1 MFVLYPDAGNQ
12 ENIRVF
18 SKQEINEYISLFG
31 VGGVY
36 YLRTACSENGKLI
49 VEKKPVDAT
58 MAKAKKLVIDQPSN
72 VKANDVEQVYYF
84 PTTWENNNMIFTSS
98 SDYQLTAYFSKNINF
113 TADVTDAN
121 VVAVHPFIYTG
132 AGRELVLSKKQLKS
146 ICNSIAGDNVFVK
159 FIAAQKTN
167 VTPILWS
174 AGPCVENADAIYP
187 NDSVRLQRN
196 ASSTAW
202 RINIDQWAEQD
213 VKMYWKGTS
222 SIKVFLCDTCKG
234 FTLNKANERVK
245 LYKEVNINND
255 GTRDTLLLTKEELS
269 ELVQYADADGFMYF
283 RFNNSAAGSLIT
295 IANVYEPEPE
305 PEPEPQTQDLIPL
318 VLDSTITLQ
327 ADNIDD
333 TYYITRAWENLS
345 VEFITNAADS
355 VYAYFGTTPDFEI
368 YTDQPEFLAVHPFYI
383 EDKQSHLQLSKK
395 QVNSLF
401 QATNADTIYVVFHS
415 YYKTQLTPMAWNACR
430 CAENSLE
437 IKPRDQHALLAN
449 AAGAVFRIRYSQ
461 WKDHDVNL
469 HWASDVMLY
478 AFLADTCDF
487 YLTATDYHVFNYD
500 DVDIAPN
507 GTMVIGDV
515 VRDEAIF
522 YGRLPENGFLYFRFY
537 SEAPGLLTTS
547 YEGAP
552 QGPSVPDGPTTS
564 VDNTTTDKP
573 YQLYIAPDGHMYLLV
588 GGKRYTI
595 LGQSLE

>member
-1 MFVLYPDAGNQ
+1 
-12 ENIRVF
+12 
-18 SKQEINEYISLFG
+18 
-31 VGGVY
+31 
-36 YLRTACSENGKLI
+36 
-49 VEKKPVDAT
+49 
-58 MAKAKKLVIDQPSN
+58 
-72 VKANDVEQVYYF
+72 
-84 PTTWENNNMIFTSS
+84 
-98 SDYQLTAYFSKNINF
+98 
-113 TADVTDAN
+113 
-121 VVAVHPFIYTG
+121 
-132 AGRELVLSKKQLKS
+132 
-146 ICNSIAGDNVFVK
+146 
-159 FIAAQKTN
+159 
-167 VTPILWS
+167 
-174 AGPCVENADAIYP
+174 
-187 NDSVRLQRN
+187 
-196 ASSTAW
+196 
-202 RINIDQWAEQD
+202 
-213 VKMYWKGTS
+213 
-222 SIKVFLCDTCKG
+222 
-234 FTLNKANERVK
+234 
-245 LYKEVNINND
+245 
-255 GTRDTLLLTKEELS
+255 
-269 ELVQYADADGFMYF
+269 
-283 RFNNSAAGSLIT
+283 LIT

-305 PEPEPQTQDLIPL
+305 QEPQPQDLIPL
-318 VLDSTITLQ
+318 VLDSTITLE
-327 ADNIDD
+327 ADDIET

-368 YTDQPEFLAVHPFYI
+368 YTDQPEYLAVHPFYI
-383 EDKQSHLQLSKK
+383 EGKQSHLQLSKK

-552 QGPSVPDGPTTS
+552 QGPSVPDGPTTG